1 MRIAFGKLQVCYLIL
16 LYLYFAETEFGVI
29 KIINHKSKIYMYL
42 VICADFL
49 IFAPSMKILNL
60 KK

>member
-29 KIINHKSKIYMYL
+29 RI
-42 VICADFL
+42 
-49 IFAPSMKILNL
+49 
-60 KK
+60 

>member
-1 MRIAFGKLQVCYLIL
+1 
-16 LYLYFAETEFGVI
+16 
-29 KIINHKSKIYMYL
+29 MYL

-60 KK
+60 KNKINGNNG